1 MMRRRQ
7 LRILPVLFLTLAA
20 AAQVDTPE
28 QRAARYL
35 ESVRHQPL
43 LLYAFL
49 HDMPKG
55 GDLHNHLV
63 GAVYAESFIQYAAD
77 DGLCVD
83 RQTLALAPPPCD
95 PKANPPVRAA
105 LDDPV
110 LYRHMVDA
118 FSMRDFQPGAE
129 SGHAHFFDSFGKFV
143 PVAPR
148 HMGDFLADRLSR
160 YRIFD
165 PEQMKRL

>member
-1 MMRRRQ
+1 MSRRA
-7 LRILPVLFLTLAA
+7 LIAVFFLTLAA
-20 AAQVDTPE
+20 AAQVETAE
-28 QRAARYL
+28 TRAARYL

-83 RQTLALAPPPCD
+83 RLTLALAPPPCD
-95 PKANPPVRAA
+95 PKASPPARAA

-110 LYRHMVDA
+110 LYRRMVDA
-118 FSMRDFQPGAE
+118 FSMRDFQPGVE
-129 SGHAHFFDSFGKFV
+129 SAHDHFFDSFLNSCQS
-143 PVAPR
+143 PRHTWAISWPRWHRAPR
-148 HMGDFLADRLSR
+148 LRTSSTWN
-160 YRIFD
+160 
-165 PEQMKRL
+165 